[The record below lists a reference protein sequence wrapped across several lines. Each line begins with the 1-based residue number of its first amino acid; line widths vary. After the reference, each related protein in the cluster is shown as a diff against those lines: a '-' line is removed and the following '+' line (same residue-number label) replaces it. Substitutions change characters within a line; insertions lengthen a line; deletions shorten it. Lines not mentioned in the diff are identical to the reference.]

1 MKYNKL
7 YHVVY
12 IVSWSTLYCIM
23 NCSILYHELVAMGGT
38 MTRNSLD
45 PLPPLCLSFQ
55 PPSLLMNIMMIMTIV
70 IMMIKMIIITA
81 FCSHLL
87 LLPPNQA
94 LSLLPFNQI
103 TFIWLRSN
111 SLCDGFRK
119 VLLEMER
126 LPEQHHLILSN
137 PQVWLGLHWCDLG
150 LWGWSADWSP

>member
-1 MKYNKL
+1 
-7 YHVVY
+7 
-12 IVSWSTLYCIM
+12 M

-70 IMMIKMIIITA
+70 IMMIKMIIITT

-94 LSLLPFNQI
+94 LSLLPFNHI
-103 TFIWLRSN
+103 TFI
-111 SLCDGFRK
+111 
-119 VLLEMER
+119 
-126 LPEQHHLILSN
+126 
-137 PQVWLGLHWCDLG
+137 
-150 LWGWSADWSP
+150 